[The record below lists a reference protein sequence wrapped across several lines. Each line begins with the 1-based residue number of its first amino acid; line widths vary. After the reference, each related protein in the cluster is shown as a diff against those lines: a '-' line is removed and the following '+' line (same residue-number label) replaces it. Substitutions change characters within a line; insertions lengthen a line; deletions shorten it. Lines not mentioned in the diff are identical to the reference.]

1 METSMSHHDWSGI
14 YRPNPSIPAEEVYLD
29 DPVQLKIL
37 YDPLRLDIFNLLEE
51 PLSIKEIA
59 QRPGVSIKRR
69 YHHVGL
75 LEQHGFLRVVD
86 HRSSGKNI
94 ERI

>member
-1 METSMSHHDWSGI
+1 MSHHDWSGI
-14 YRPNPSIPAEEVYLD
+14 YRSNPSIPAEDVYLD

-59 QRPGVSIKRR
+59 QRPGVRIKRR

-75 LEQHGFLRVVD
+75 LEQHGFLCVVD